1 MKLGLSY
8 LFSDFGNVSHN
19 QLFNEVLE
27 EIERGEELGFDSV
40 WLPEH
45 RFAIY
50 GRLGNP
56 V

>member
-1 MKLGLSY
+1 MKLGQFY
-8 LFSDFGNVSHN
+8 PFRDFGNIPHT

-45 RFAIY
+45 RFANY